1 MRLGKMARNEGRER
15 NGGGDYGR
23 LVQMCI
29 DAACKSKETVEVWR
43 RQKRTL
49 ERMPSHLGGLIF
61 NCLLKRRLLAPP
73 LLEVFQQSVEEV
85 NLKGLTFVDT
95 EWLAYLGAYRHLRL
109 VNLADC
115 KAVNNSALWNLAG
128 ITTLEELDLS
138 RCSRVTNEGLEH
150 LLSIQNLKVLSI
162 SETGIKADGVARLS
176 VLTSLIS
183 LDLGGLPVTD
193 LVVSSLQAL
202 THLHQ
207 LDMWGSKI
215 SNKGA
220 ILLKAFPNLNCLN
233 LAWTNVT
240 QLPALI
246 SLTSLNMSKCTIE
259 SVFDGL
265 EEPETSLL
273 MLHFSGASFVDAYRV
288 LSCLH
293 AQKLTFLDLSG
304 SSIDNVSFLAGMNR
318 LECLDLSCTGV
329 TDSSMNTVADIGSNL
344 KHLNLSTTR
353 VTSDALAILAGNVPK
368 LEFISLSHTMVD
380 DNALANLGLIPAL
393 RSISL
398 SHTNIKGVI
407 RVGESDSNLQFSLAS
422 LQQLE
427 HLEILD
433 LENTHISDL
442 ACQPLTLLKELY
454 HLSLRSDFLS
464 DISLH
469 TVSSLPKLKYLSI
482 QGAVVTKT
490 GLCSFVPPP
499 LLQVL
504 DLRDC
509 WLLTKEGILEF
520 WKTYPQLQLRH
531 EHIVTMDQAHHS
543 RSKMSL
549 HETVEAF
556 TVKRGRK
563 YGSRTSSSSLHEN
576 PTQRKF
582 IDERIKYSKSELLQI
597 RAGVRS
603 ALSLSEIE
611 VSLPDSLL
619 KSGSE

>member
-1 MRLGKMARNEGRER
+1 MERSEGRQSS
-15 NGGGDYGR
+15 GDGDYGR

-49 ERMPSHLGGLIF
+49 ERMPSHLGDLIF

-73 LLEVFQQSVEEV
+73 LLEVFRQSVEEV
-85 NLKGLTFVDT
+85 NLKGEAFVDT
-95 EWLAYLGAYRHLRL
+95 EWLAYLGAYRHLRH

-115 KAVNNSALWNLAG
+115 KAVNNSAIWNLAG

-138 RCSRVTNEGLEH
+138 RCSRVTNAGLEH
-150 LLSIQNLKVLSI
+150 LLSLPNLKILSI
-162 SETGIKADGVARLS
+162 SETGIKADGMARLS
-176 VLTSLIS
+176 VLTSLTS

-202 THLHQ
+202 TQLHQ

-215 SNKGA
+215 SNEGA
-220 ILLKAFPNLNCLN
+220 ILLKAFPKLNCLN

-240 QLPALI
+240 QLPALV

-259 SVFDGL
+259 SILDGL
-265 EEPETSLL
+265 EEPEISLL
-273 MLHFSGASFVDAYRV
+273 TLHFSGASFIDAYRV

-293 AQKLTFLDLSG
+293 AQNLTFLDLSG

-318 LECLDLSCTGV
+318 LESLDLSCTGV
-329 TDSSMNTVADIGSNL
+329 IDSSMNSVADIGANL

-380 DNALANLGLIPAL
+380 DNALAYLGLISAL
-393 RSISL
+393 RNISL
-398 SHTNIKGVI
+398 SFTNIKGFI
-407 RVGESDSNLQFSLAS
+407 HVGESESNPQFSLAS
-422 LQQLE
+422 LRKLE

-442 ACQPLTLLKELY
+442 ACQPLIFLKELY

-504 DLRDC
+504 DLSDC
-509 WLLTKEGILEF
+509 WLLTMEGILEF

-531 EHIVTMDQAHHS
+531 ELIVTIFEDQTHRS
-543 RSKMSL
+543 RGNMFSY
-549 HETVEAF
+549 ETMEAF
-556 TVKRGRK
+556 TVKQGRK
-563 YGSRTSSSSLHEN
+563 SRSRASSSSLHEK

-582 IDERIKYSKSELLQI
+582 IDERIKYSKSELLRI
-597 RAGVRS
+597 RAGVHS
-603 ALSLSEIE
+603 ALSFSEIE
-611 VSLPDSLL
+611 VSLPESLV
-619 KSGSE
+619 KSGSK

>member
-1 MRLGKMARNEGRER
+1 MARNEVIQS
-15 NGGGDYGR
+15 NGGRDYGR

-61 NCLLKRRLLAPP
+61 NGLLKRRLLAPP

-138 RCSRVTNEGLEH
+138 RCSRVTNAGLEH
-150 LLSIQNLKVLSI
+150 LLSIRNLKVLSI

-193 LVVSSLQAL
+193 LVVSSLQVL
-202 THLHQ
+202 TRLHQ

-215 SNKGA
+215 SNEGA
-220 ILLKAFPNLNCLN
+220 IFLKAFSKLNCLN

-240 QLPALI
+240 QLPALV

-273 MLHFSGASFVDAYRV
+273 TLHFSGAIFIDAYRV
-288 LSCLH
+288 LSSRH
-293 AQKLTFLDLSG
+293 AQNLTFLDLSG
-304 SSIDNVSFLAGMNR
+304 SSIENVSFLAGMDR

-329 TDSSMNTVADIGSNL
+329 TDSSMNTVADIGANL

-353 VTSDALAILAGNVPK
+353 VTSDAIAILAGNVPK

-380 DNALANLGLIPAL
+380 DTVLANLGLIPAL
-393 RSISL
+393 RSIIL
-398 SHTNIKGVI
+398 SHTNIKGFV
-407 RVGESDSNLQFSLAS
+407 RVGEIDSNLQFSLVS

-433 LENTHISDL
+433 LENTRISDL
-442 ACQPLTLLKELY
+442 ACQPLTFLKELY

-520 WKTYPQLQLRH
+520 WKTYPQLQLKH
-531 EHIVTMDQAHHS
+531 EHIVTIVEDQTHHS
-543 RSKMSL
+543 RSKMFS
-549 HETVEAF
+549 HETIEAF

-563 YGSRTSSSSLHEN
+563 SGSRTSSSSLHEN

-582 IDERIKYSKSELLQI
+582 IDERIKYSKSEFLQI

-603 ALSLSEIE
+603 ALLFSEIE

>member
-1 MRLGKMARNEGRER
+1 MASGGRQS
-15 NGGGDYGR
+15 GGDKDYGR

-49 ERMPSHLGGLIF
+49 ERMPNHLGGLIF

-85 NLKGLTFVDT
+85 NLKGEIFVDT

-109 VNLADC
+109 ANLADC

-138 RCSRVTNEGLEH
+138 RCSRVTNAGLEH
-150 LLSIQNLKVLSI
+150 LLSLPNLKTLSI

-176 VLTSLIS
+176 VLTSLMS

-193 LVVSSLQAL
+193 LVVSSLQVL
-202 THLHQ
+202 TQLHQ
-207 LDMWGSKI
+207 LVMWGSKV
-215 SNKGA
+215 SNEGA
-220 ILLKAFPNLNCLN
+220 ILLKTFPKLNCLN

-240 QLPALI
+240 QLPALV
-246 SLTSLNMSKCTIE
+246 SLTSLNMSNCTIE
-259 SVFDGL
+259 SILDGL
-265 EEPETSLL
+265 EEPETSLVT
-273 MLHFSGASFVDAYRV
+273 LHFSGASFIDAYRV
-288 LSCLH
+288 LSGLH
-293 AQKLTFLDLSG
+293 ARNLTFLDLSR
-304 SSIDNVSFLAGMNR
+304 SSINNVSFLADMNR

-329 TDSSMNTVADIGSNL
+329 TDSSMNLVAEIGANL
-344 KHLNLSTTR
+344 KHLNLSNTR
-353 VTSDALAILAGNVPK
+353 VTSDALAILYGNVPK

-380 DNALANLGLIPAL
+380 DNALAYLGLIPAL

-398 SHTNIKGVI
+398 SFTNIKGFI
-407 RVGESDSNLQFSLAS
+407 HVGESESIPHFSLAS
-422 LQQLE
+422 LQQLQ

-433 LENTHISDL
+433 LENTHISDV
-442 ACQPLTLLKELY
+442 ACQPLTFLKELY

-464 DISLH
+464 DIALH
-469 TVSSLPKLKYLSI
+469 TVSSLSKLKYLSI
-482 QGAVVTKT
+482 QGAVVTKA

-520 WKTYPQLQLRH
+520 WKTYPKLELRH
-531 EHIVTMDQAHHS
+531 ELIATISEDHTYRGHGKMFPYKTM
-543 RSKMSL
+543 
-549 HETVEAF
+549 EAF
-556 TVKRGRK
+556 SGKQGRK
-563 YGSRTSSSSLHEN
+563 SGSRTSSSSLHEN

-582 IDERIKYSKSELLQI
+582 IDERMKYSRSELLQI
-597 RAGVRS
+597 RGGVHP
-603 ALSLSEIE
+603 ALSFSEIE
-611 VSLPDSLL
+611 VSLPESLV
-619 KSGSE
+619 KNRSK